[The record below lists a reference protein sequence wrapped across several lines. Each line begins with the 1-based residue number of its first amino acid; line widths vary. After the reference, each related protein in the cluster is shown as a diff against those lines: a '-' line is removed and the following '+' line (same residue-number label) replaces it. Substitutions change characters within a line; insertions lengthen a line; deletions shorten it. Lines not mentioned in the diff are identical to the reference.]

1 MSSEA
6 TASSSCTLRGGEPL
20 EAASAAVLAGAEG
33 GGWARLG
40 LLVNCCHPDTA
51 VRAVAQLGRIVG
63 AHGEGRA
70 TGGRVLVGAYANA
83 FTTTTGNWMKN
94 GEGDL
99 GVLPADAFVAHAAA
113 LCDAGA
119 DIIGGCCGT
128 TPTMMREVY
137 RLQR

>member
-1 MSSEA
+1 M
-6 TASSSCTLRGGEPL
+6 
-20 EAASAAVLAGAEG
+20 LAEAEG

-51 VRAVAQLGRIVG
+51 VRAVAQLRRTVG
-63 AHGEGRA
+63 AHGE
-70 TGGRVLVGAYANA
+70 GRVLVGAYANA
-83 FTTTTGNWMKN
+83 FTTTTGNWMKH

-137 RLQR
+137 GLQ